1 MKTARV
7 VRTQRYGA
15 DTRWLELV
23 ADEPLGF
30 VGGQFVT
37 VDTGLV
43 RPNGKPIRRAY
54 SVLSSDSEQ
63 VRFELASRRIPD
75 GPVSGYVHALEP
87 NAQVRFTGPWGKFFP
102 APGSVGE
109 TLVLATDTGVTA
121 ALGLIQSRAFESLLK
136 AATFIWLRA
145 SPDYF
150 LPEELVKARI
160 PAACEKIRIDTILP
174 IGNPERVDRVRSLVA
189 RLRETA
195 SFQQAFISGDGGVN
209 YALLDD
215 LVVQGVLCTR
225 DHLESFFNMPRKA
238 S

>member
-1 MKTARV
+1 LKTARV
-7 VRTQRYGA
+7 VRTERYGS

-23 ADEPLGF
+23 AAEPLGF

-63 VRFELASRRIPD
+63 LRFELASRRIPD
-75 GPVSGYVHALEP
+75 GPVSAYVHALEP
-87 NAQVRFTGPWGKFFP
+87 NAEVRFTGPWGKFFP
-102 APGSVGE
+102 APTATGE

-121 ALGLIQSRAFESLLK
+121 ALGLIQSRAFQPLLK
-136 AATFIWLRA
+136 RATFIWLRA

-150 LPEELVKARI
+150 LPDALVRARI
-160 PAACEKIRIDTILP
+160 PAACAQIRIDAISP
-174 IGNPERVDRVRSLVA
+174 IGNPERVDSVRAMVA
-189 RLRETA
+189 RLRETCR
-195 SFQQAFISGDGGVN
+195 FEQAFISGDGGVN

-215 LVVQGVLCTR
+215 LVAAGVFCTR
-225 DHLESFFNMPRKA
+225 DQLESFFNMPKKA

>member
-7 VRTQRYGA
+7 VRTERYGA

-54 SVLSSDSEQ
+54 SLLSSDSEQ

-87 NAQVRFTGPWGKFFP
+87 NAEVRFTGPWGKFFP
-102 APGSVGE
+102 APGATGE

-121 ALGLIQSRAFESLLK
+121 ALGLLRSRAFETLLDR
-136 AATFIWLRA
+136 ATFIWLRA

-150 LPEELVKARI
+150 LPDDVVSARI
-160 PAACEKIRIDTILP
+160 PAACGQVRIDTVFP
-174 IGNPERVDRVRSLVA
+174 IGHPERVDSVRALVA
-189 RLRETA
+189 GLREV
-195 SFQQAFISGDGGVN
+195 SRFEQAFISGDGGVN

-215 LVVQGVLCTR
+215 LVAAGVFCNR
-225 DHLESFFNMPRKA
+225 DQLESFFNMPKKA
-238 S
+238 P